1 MKPILHIY
9 SRVSSESQEDGG
21 SLEAQQESGIQ
32 KSVSLGM
39 DYKVWNEGAA
49 SSSNDNLTKRPVLR
63 ELLTLM
69 EEGEVRHLFVWNT
82 DRLSRNEE
90 VWHYLKYQYLSK
102 YDVNL
107 HTPSGQFNLNDPMSK
122 MIMGL
127 LGSFSVYDNDLRT
140 IRLTD
145 GKVRS
150 IREGGWKGGPPPFG
164 YRLEDKKLVV
174 DGQESIWVI
183 KIHEMY
189 RDNHTVDEIRT
200 ELMNYGVMTR
210 RGNVVWSHGSI
221 EKLLTNTHY
230 DGYWYFTD
238 QKSQETIRV
247 ECPRICD
254 PTLISAVIGNR
265 QKRSY
270 GKSGT
275 KRAKTSNEKH
285 PYLLS
290 KILRCGSCG
299 SFYYPNR
306 KINRQ
311 SSYYSC
317 GTKTNKF
324 RDKHTDRYV
333 DCGSI
338 RNLNLDMTDEAIWNL
353 IKEVVANSNLYREEV
368 KSQVFDEYGTY
379 SERGV
384 HRKKI
389 NRKIESLT
397 SDKAKITDSIVN
409 LTTESILSSTK
420 DLERVVAR
428 LEKERLQK
436 DVEVANLKE
445 ELFELDNRSNWV
457 DWLGKHYQK
466 MDDLDSLPLKEKR
479 DFIAGLVSEIVVSE
493 VDKQTHKID
502 ILFKFPYVGDQ
513 LVWNEFDE
521 NGKRI
526 RKKGYRLVE
535 GKKVKSVKVDLLKK
549 SRGIR

>member
-49 SSSNDNLTKRPVLR
+49 SSSYDNLTNRPVLR

-90 VWHYLKYQYLSK
+90 VWHYIKYQYLSK

-122 MIMGL
+122 MIMNL
-127 LGSFSVYDNDLRT
+127 LGSISVYDNDLRT

-150 IREGGWKGGPPPFG
+150 IREGGWKGGSPPFG
-164 YRLEDKKLVV
+164 YRLEDRKLVV
-174 DGQESIWVI
+174 DPEESVWVV

-189 RDNHTVDEIRT
+189 RDNYTVDEIRT
-200 ELMNYGVMTR
+200 ELMNNGVMTR

-238 QKSQETIRV
+238 KKSQETIRV

-254 PTLISAVIGNR
+254 PTLISAVSETK

-270 GKSGT
+270 GKSGS

-285 PYLLS
+285 SYLLS
-290 KILRCGSCG
+290 KILRCGGCG
-299 SFYYPNR
+299 SFYYANK

-311 SSYYSC
+311 SSYYYC
-317 GTKTNKF
+317 GQKTNKF
-324 RDKHTDRYV
+324 RDTNTDRYV
-333 DCGSI
+333 ECGSV
-338 RNLNLDMTDEAIWNL
+338 RNLNLDTTDEVIWNL
-353 IKEVVANSNLYREEV
+353 IKDVVANSNLYREEV
-368 KSQVFDEYGTY
+368 KSQVFEEYGT
-379 SERGV
+379 STERGLQ
-384 HRKKI
+384 RKKI

-397 SDKAKITDSIVN
+397 SDKTKITDSIVN

-445 ELFELDNRSNWV
+445 QLLELDNRSNWV

-493 VDKQTHKID
+493 VDKQTHKLD
-502 ILFKFPYVGDQ
+502 ILFKFPYVEDQ

-526 RKKGYRLVE
+526 PKKGYRLVE
-535 GKKVKSVKVDLLKK
+535 GKKVKSVTVDLLKK